1 MKKLKKQFDNLEIIT
16 TSSALKFGYV
26 ASGQGSFYPR
36 LGPTHEWDTA
46 SGQCIIEEA
55 GGIVVDKSMKR
66 LRYNKNREY
75 INSEFFVIGDQGF
88 DWNEIIKSITS

>member
-1 MKKLKKQFDNLEIIT
+1 MLKINKPLVFFDIESTGLDIT
-16 TSSALKFGYV
+16 K
-26 ASGQGSFYPR
+26 
-36 LGPTHEWDTA
+36 DK
-46 SGQCIIEEA
+46 EA